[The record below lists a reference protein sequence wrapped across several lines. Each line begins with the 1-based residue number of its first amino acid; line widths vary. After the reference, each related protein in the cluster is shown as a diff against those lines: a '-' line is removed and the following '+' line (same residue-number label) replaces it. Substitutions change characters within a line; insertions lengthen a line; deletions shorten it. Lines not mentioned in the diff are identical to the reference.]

1 MSLPKMLSFPQMQTT
16 WAQQLDPVIA
26 NPLNNSLIL
35 KNISLAAGS
44 NTFPHLLGRKLQGW
58 VPTRLRAAVTL
69 YDTQDSSQT
78 PQLTLTLVA
87 SAPAVIDLVVF

>member
-1 MSLPKMLSFPQMQTT
+1 MLPQRLSLPSMQTT

-35 KNISLAAGS
+35 KNISLVAGS
-44 NTFPHLLGRKLQGW
+44 NVIPHLLGRKLVGW
-58 VPTRLRAAVTL
+58 IPTRVRASATL
-69 YDTQDSSQT
+69 YDTQDASQT

-87 SAPAVIDLVVF
+87 SAPVVVDLAVF